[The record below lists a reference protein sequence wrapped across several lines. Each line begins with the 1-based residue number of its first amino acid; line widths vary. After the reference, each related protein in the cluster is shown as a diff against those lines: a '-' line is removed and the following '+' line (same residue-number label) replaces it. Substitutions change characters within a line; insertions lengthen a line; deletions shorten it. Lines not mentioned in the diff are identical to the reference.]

1 MLQKDTWKML
11 TDELLYPEPIKLTPT
26 SVLLTDGAYLFKDIF
41 LPYWDLKIYLK
52 TDFQVAL
59 QRGIERDAA
68 ILGGVEQAKEKY
80 KNRYHLAS
88 AMYIHACAPET
99 KADIIINN
107 TDFENLVIE
116 K

>member
-1 MLQKDTWKML
+1 M
-11 TDELLYPEPIKLTPT
+11 
-26 SVLLTDGAYLFKDIF
+26 
-41 LPYWDLKIYLK
+41 
-52 TDFQVAL
+52 
-59 QRGIERDAA
+59 
-68 ILGGVEQAKEKY
+68 GGVEQAKEKY